1 MNDPALAIIP
11 CPQCGVKNRIG
22 NYDSDKTPGCARCR
36 ANLMD
41 KKEHEAFQ
49 KFQENL
55 NQFKDL
61 PDVGFRPKASE

>member
-1 MNDPALAIIP
+1 
-11 CPQCGVKNRIG
+11 
-22 NYDSDKTPGCARCR
+22 
-36 ANLMD
+36 MD